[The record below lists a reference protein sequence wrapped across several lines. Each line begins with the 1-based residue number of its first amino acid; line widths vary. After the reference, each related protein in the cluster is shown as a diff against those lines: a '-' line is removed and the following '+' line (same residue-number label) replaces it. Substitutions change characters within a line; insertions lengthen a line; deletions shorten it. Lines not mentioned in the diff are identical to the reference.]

1 MCQSRGW
8 HVTNRLFLD
17 KKLDWGTNL
26 VFFSKIEV
34 SSVMRIETQV
44 LKNKV
49 SKTHGPK
56 IYLTQNFINKQY
68 KYKTH
73 LKIEN

>member
-1 MCQSRGW
+1 
-8 HVTNRLFLD
+8 
-17 KKLDWGTNL
+17 
-26 VFFSKIEV
+26 
-34 SSVMRIETQV
+34 MRIETQV

-56 IYLTQNFINKQY
+56 IYLTQNFILFSQNKKINKQY